1 MAYWVYIVRCAD
13 GTLYTGIATD
23 VDRRIEEHNGAR
35 PRGARYTAARRP
47 VSLVWRATFASRAEA
62 CREEFRIKQ
71 LTRDGKVALIAA
83 A

>member
-23 VDRRIEEHNGAR
+23 VDRRLDEHNGAR
-35 PRGARYTAARRP
+35 PRGARYTSARRP
-47 VSLVWRATFASRAEA
+47 VSLVYRAVFASRAEA
-62 CREEFRIKQ
+62 CREEHRIKQ
-71 LTRDGKVALIAA
+71 LSRAGKAALIAA